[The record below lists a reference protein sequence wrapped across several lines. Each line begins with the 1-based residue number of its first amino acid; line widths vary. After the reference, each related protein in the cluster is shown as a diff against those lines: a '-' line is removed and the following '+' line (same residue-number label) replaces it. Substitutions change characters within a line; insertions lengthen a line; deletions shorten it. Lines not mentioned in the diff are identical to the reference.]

1 MKLKYFL
8 QRFNWMKVYF
18 SPFKPPV
25 PKIYIGKTSVGTPYF
40 LPRVWVKGN
49 QKLIHEGVLRR
60 MNETIRFN
68 EMNPEYRRKEKSYD
82 ELYEKMKTYS
92 FSVPKK
98 IGFDFVDL
106 GWKTK
111 WKHTDYRF
119 EWLPVWSFVFFGYQI
134 AITFVPIEPH
144 HYWECWLYYSRE
156 TKHIAKTTEG
166 RLAIARKKFPCVWV
180 SRKDGV
186 ETKTC
191 YWDVILK
198 KKYL

>member
-8 QRFNWMKVYF
+8 QRFDWMKVYL

-25 PKIYIGKTSVGTPYF
+25 PKIYIGKTSIGTPYF
-40 LPRVWVKGN
+40 LPRVWKKATPQKAIDAAIKEMKNVKKHN
-49 QKLIHEGVLRR
+49 SVEGS
-60 MNETIRFN
+60 
-68 EMNPEYRRKEKSYD
+68 YKRKVYSFGD
-82 ELYEKMKTYS
+82 LYERYLTHI
-92 FSVPKK
+92 FAEPKK
-98 IGFDFVDL
+98 IGFDFVGL

-111 WKHTDYRF
+111 WTSTDYRF

-156 TKHIAKTTEG
+156 TTGTTKE
-166 RLAIARKKFPCVWV
+166 RLEQARKGFPCVW
-180 SRKDGV
+180 SSTRDGV
-186 ETKTC
+186 KTTTC

-198 KKYL
+198 NKYL

>member
-8 QRFNWMKVYF
+8 QRFEWMKVYF

-25 PKIYIGKTSVGTPYF
+25 PKVYIVKTAIVTPYF
-40 LPRVWVKGN
+40 LPRVWKNNKDKPG
-49 QKLIHEGVLRR
+49 
-60 MNETIRFN
+60 
-68 EMNPEYRRKEKSYD
+68 
-82 ELYEKMKTYS
+82 YS
-92 FSVPKK
+92 TASPKK
-98 IGFDFVDL
+98 IGFDFVGL

-111 WKHTDYRF
+111 WQPTDYRF
-119 EWLPVWSFVFFGYQI
+119 EWSPVWSFVFFKWQI

-156 TKHIAKTTEG
+156 TTGTTKE
-166 RLAIARKKFPCVWV
+166 RLEQSRKGFPCVW
-180 SRKDGV
+180 SSTRDGV

>member
-8 QRFNWMKVYF
+8 QRFDWMKVYF

-40 LPRVWVKGN
+40 LPRVWKKYTK
-49 QKLIHEGVLRR
+49 QEAIDKAIEEL
-60 MNETIRFN
+60 
-68 EMNPEYRRKEKSYD
+68 KEKPYAEKIGFEKLLYD
-82 ELYEKMKTYS
+82 YS
-92 FSVPKK
+92 RRSKSVLKK
-98 IGFDFVDL
+98 IGFDFVGL

-111 WKHTDYRF
+111 WTNTDYRF
-119 EWLPVWSFVFFGYQI
+119 EWSPVWSFVFFKWQI

-156 TKHIAKTTEG
+156 TTGTTKE
-166 RLAIARKKFPCVWV
+166 RLEQSRKGFPCVW
-180 SRKDGV
+180 SSTRDGV

>member
-8 QRFNWMKVYF
+8 QKFNWMKVYF
-18 SPFKPPV
+18 SPFKPPML
-25 PKIYIGKTSVGTPYF
+25 KLYIGKVAIGTPYF
-40 LPRVWVKGN
+40 YPRVWVKGN
-49 QKLIHEGVLRR
+49 HKLIHEGVLRR
-60 MNETIRFN
+60 MDETKSFN
-68 EMNPEYRRKEKSYD
+68 QRNQEYKRKEKSYD
-82 ELYEKMKTYS
+82 ELYEEMKTYS
-92 FSVPKK
+92 FAVPKK

-111 WKHTDYRF
+111 WEPTDYRF
-119 EWLPVWSFVFFGYQI
+119 EWSPVWSFVFFKWQI

>member
-8 QRFNWMKVYF
+8 QKFNWMKVYF
-18 SPFKPPV
+18 SPFKPPML
-25 PKIYIGKTSVGTPYF
+25 KLYIGKVAIGTPYF
-40 LPRVWVKGN
+40 YPRVWVKGN
-49 QKLIHEGVLRR
+49 HKLIHEGVLRR
-60 MNETIRFN
+60 MDETKSFN
-68 EMNPEYRRKEKSYD
+68 QRNQEYKRKEKSYD
-82 ELYEKMKTYS
+82 ELYEEMKTYS
-92 FSVPKK
+92 FAVPKK

-111 WKHTDYRF
+111 WEPTDYRF
-119 EWLPVWSFVFFGYQI
+119 EWSPVWSFVFFKWQI

-166 RLAIARKKFPCVWV
+166 RLAIARKKFPCVW
-180 SRKDGV
+180 SSTRDGV
-186 ETKTC
+186 KTTTC

>member
-8 QRFNWMKVYF
+8 QRFEWMKVYF

-25 PKIYIGKTSVGTPYF
+25 PKIYIGKTAIGTPYF
-40 LPRVWVKGN
+40 LPRVW
-49 QKLIHEGVLRR
+49 RR
-60 MNETIRFN
+60 NKDK
-68 EMNPEYRRKEKSYD
+68 PG
-82 ELYEKMKTYS
+82 YS
-92 FSVPKK
+92 IASPKK

-111 WKHTDYRF
+111 WTSTDYRF
-119 EWLPVWSFVFFGYQI
+119 EWSPVWSFVFFGYQI

-156 TKHIAKTTEG
+156 TTGTTKE
-166 RLAIARKKFPCVWV
+166 RLEQARKEFPCVWN
-180 SRKDGV
+180 STRDGV
-186 ETKTC
+186 KTTTC

-198 KKYL
+198 K

>member
-8 QRFNWMKVYF
+8 KEFEWMKIYF

-25 PKIYIGKTSVGTPYF
+25 PKIYIGKTAIGTPYF
-40 LPRVWVKGN
+40 LPRKWVKATPERAH
-49 QKLIHEGVLRR
+49 KATLEYIKSTE
-60 MNETIRFN
+60 EFN
-68 EMNPEYRRKEKSYD
+68 KRNPEYARKVLPYD
-82 ELYEKMKTYS
+82 QIFSDKMKSSYA
-92 FSVPKK
+92 VPKK
-98 IGFDFVDL
+98 IGFDFVGL

-111 WKHTDYRF
+111 WTSTDYRF
-119 EWLPVWSFVFFGYQI
+119 EWSPVWSFVFFGYQI

-156 TKHIAKTTEG
+156 TVGSPEK
-166 RLAIARKKFPCVWV
+166 RLKKSRKKFPCVW
-180 SRKDGV
+180 SSTRDGV
-186 ETKTC
+186 KTTTC

>member
-1 MKLKYFL
+1 MFKEIK
-8 QRFNWMKVYF
+8 RFIRDFQWMKVYF

-25 PKIYIGKTSVGTPYF
+25 PKIYVGKTAIGTPYF
-40 LPRVWVKGN
+40 LPRKWVKGTHR
-49 QKLIHEGVLRR
+49 LIDEAVLQQIER
-60 MNETIRFN
+60 IKSFN
-68 EMNPEYRRKEKSYD
+68 KNNPEYKRREQSYD
-82 ELYEKMKTYS
+82 ELYEQKKTYS
-92 FSVPKK
+92 FAIPKK

-111 WKHTDYRF
+111 WTSTDYRF
-119 EWLPVWSFVFFGYQI
+119 EWCPVWSFVFFGYQI

-156 TKHIAKTTEG
+156 TTGTTKE
-166 RLAIARKKFPCVWV
+166 RLEQSRKGFPCVW
-180 SRKDGV
+180 SSTRDGV

>member
-8 QRFNWMKVYF
+8 QQFEWMKVYF
-18 SPFKPPV
+18 SPFKPPT
-25 PKIYIGKTSVGTPYF
+25 PKIYIGKTAIGTPYF

-49 QKLIHEGVLRR
+49 HKLIHEGVLRR
-60 MNETIRFN
+60 MDETGRFN
-68 EMNPEYRRKEKSYD
+68 ERNPEYKRKDKSYN
-82 ELYEKMKTYS
+82 ELYEEMKTSS
-92 FSVPKK
+92 FPVSKK

-111 WKHTDYRF
+111 WQPTDYRF
-119 EWLPVWSFVFFGYQI
+119 EWSPVWSFVFFKWQI

-144 HYWECWLYYSRE
+144 HYWECWLYYSIE
-156 TKHIAKTTEG
+156 TTGTTKE
-166 RLAIARKKFPCVWV
+166 RLEQSRKGFPCVW
-180 SRKDGV
+180 SSTRDGIK
-186 ETKTC
+186 TTTC

>member
-8 QRFNWMKVYF
+8 QQFEWMKVYL
-18 SPFKPPV
+18 SPFKPPT
-25 PKIYIGKTSVGTPYF
+25 PKIYIGKTAIGTPYF

-49 QKLIHEGVLRR
+49 HKLIHESVLRR
-60 MNETIRFN
+60 MDETGRFN
-68 EMNPEYRRKEKSYD
+68 ERNPEYKRKDKSYD
-82 ELYEKMKTYS
+82 ELYEEMKTSS
-92 FSVPKK
+92 FPAPKK
-98 IGFDFVDL
+98 IGFDFVNL

-111 WKHTDYRF
+111 WEPTDYRF
-119 EWLPVWSFVFFGYQI
+119 EWSPVWSFVFFKWQI

-166 RLAIARKKFPCVWV
+166 RLAIARKKFPCVW
-180 SRKDGV
+180 SSTRDGV
-186 ETKTC
+186 KTTTC

>member
-8 QRFNWMKVYF
+8 QRFEWSRVYF
-18 SPFKPPV
+18 SPFKPPKL
-25 PKIYIGKTSVGTPYF
+25 KIYIGKTAIGTPYF

-49 QKLIHEGVLRR
+49 HKLIHEGVLRC
-60 MNETIRFN
+60 MDETGRFN
-68 EMNPEYRRKEKSYD
+68 ERNSEYKRKGKSYD
-82 ELYEKMKTYS
+82 ELYEEMKTYS

-98 IGFDFVDL
+98 IGFNFVDL

-111 WKHTDYRF
+111 WTSTDYRF
-119 EWLPVWSFVFFGYQI
+119 EWNPVWSFVFFGYQL

-156 TKHIAKTTEG
+156 TKGTTKE
-166 RLAIARKKFPCVWV
+166 RLKQARKEFPCVW
-180 SRKDGV
+180 SSTRDGV
-186 ETKTC
+186 KTTTC

-198 KKYL
+198 NKYL

>member
-8 QRFNWMKVYF
+8 QRFNWMKVYL
-18 SPFKPPV
+18 SPFKPPM
-25 PKIYIGKTSVGTPYF
+25 PKLYIGKTAIGTPYF

-49 QKLIHEGVLRR
+49 HKLIHEGVLRR
-60 MNETIRFN
+60 MDETGRFN
-68 EMNPEYRRKEKSYD
+68 ERNSEYKRKGKSYD
-82 ELYEKMKTYS
+82 ELYEEMKTYS

-106 GWKTK
+106 NWKTK
-111 WKHTDYRF
+111 WTSTDYRF
-119 EWLPVWSFVFFGYQI
+119 EWSPVWSFVFFGYQI

-156 TKHIAKTTEG
+156 TKGTTKE
-166 RLAIARKKFPCVWV
+166 RLEQARKGFPCVW
-180 SRKDGV
+180 SSTRDGV
-186 ETKTC
+186 KTTTC

-198 KKYL
+198 NKYL